1 MAYECCQPHHDPI
14 YGLFLYMAAY
24 VNLGH
29 DLGMKGTTQTRPD
42 TLLLCSGGRSGNL
55 EVSLTVLTF
64 KLTTLLFPFA
74 LAANIL
80 T

>member
-1 MAYECCQPHHDPI
+1 MSLWHKRDGGQQHIVSP
-14 YGLFLYMAAY
+14 
-24 VNLGH
+24 
-29 DLGMKGTTQTRPD
+29 DLRFKPRISSDVGRVGGQDRQHS
-42 TLLLCSGGRSGNL
+42 LLLCSGGRSGNL